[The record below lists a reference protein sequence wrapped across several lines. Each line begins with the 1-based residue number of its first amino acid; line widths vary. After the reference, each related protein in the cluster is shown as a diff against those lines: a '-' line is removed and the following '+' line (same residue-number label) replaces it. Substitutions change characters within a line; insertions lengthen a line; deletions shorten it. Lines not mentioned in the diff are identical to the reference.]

1 MRKNVLIL
9 VCAVVLFSLFNTT
22 KTNFMFW
29 DNPEINN
36 DYIIPP
42 DIPISYDND
51 ISLFGLFINFFSNL
65 ELDYCINTYIED
77 VKDVK
82 YEKAKGEEVVFEDV
96 TFASNSYT
104 LKETSFVEL
113 DSFISYLQMN
123 PDLRIEIQGHTD
135 DLGNKRDN
143 QALSKKRAKSVFD
156 YLSNQVN
163 NSLTY
168 KGYGESQPLIEDIS
182 MLARKMNRRTSF
194 IYLEDDS
201 EILNDMTNNL
211 KVVDDDLEEEIISI
225 PKQEVKSPPPSKL
238 TEVIEIAEYDVKI
251 EIEDAESDEGGE
263 VEIIEVEEDKVSIIE
278 GKIEKPINTTLNTN
292 KVVDNPP
299 KVEEKKKSIS
309 LKVNKVIE
317 QSLPSDEELIMQNP
331 NIKENA
337 KRLILEALENE
348 EISIEDVQK
357 LLSEH
362 TSNRKK
368 VKKGDVKDMI
378 KKNKKR
384 N

>member
-42 DIPISYDND
+42 DIPISYDSD

-65 ELDYCINTYIED
+65 ELDYCTNTYIED

-82 YEKAKGEEVVFEDV
+82 YEKEKGEEVVFEDV

-156 YLSNQVN
+156 YLNNQVN

-194 IYLEDDS
+194 VYLENDF
-201 EILNDMTNNL
+201 EILDDIDDYLEVEKIAEDIVEIPAKAVVKEVAKIPAKEVIKDIAKIPTKEVVKEVTEIPTK
-211 KVVDDDLEEEIISI
+211 KVVKEIVPIKNVSEVVVQSNLPQNSDDDGY
-225 PKQEVKSPPPSKL
+225 PVKSD
-238 TEVIEIAEYDVKI
+238 EQVILD
-251 EIEDAESDEGGE
+251 S
-263 VEIIEVEEDKVSIIE
+263 
-278 GKIEKPINTTLNTN
+278 PF
-292 KVVDNPP
+292 
-299 KVEEKKKSIS
+299 
-309 LKVNKVIE
+309 
-317 QSLPSDEELIMQNP
+317 
-331 NIKENA
+331 IKENA
-337 KRLILEALENE
+337 KDLIFK
-348 EISIEDVQK
+348 SIENGTIMMNDVEE
-357 LLSEH
+357 LLFKHVGE
-362 TSNRKK
+362 
-368 VKKGDVKDMI
+368 MI
-378 KKNKKR
+378 KKKHVKELIKSKR
-384 N
+384 

>member
-9 VCAVVLFSLFNTT
+9 VCAVVLFSLFNTA
-22 KTNFMFW
+22 KTNFIFW
-29 DNPEINN
+29 NNPEINN
-36 DYIIPP
+36 DYIIFP

-51 ISLFGLFINFFSNL
+51 ISLFGLFINFFSDLDL
-65 ELDYCINTYIED
+65 EYSTNTYIED
-77 VKDVK
+77 VKDVIYVK
-82 YEKAKGEEVVFEDV
+82 EKG
-96 TFASNSYT
+96 
-104 LKETSFVEL
+104 
-113 DSFISYLQMN
+113 
-123 PDLRIEIQGHTD
+123 
-135 DLGNKRDN
+135 
-143 QALSKKRAKSVFD
+143 
-156 YLSNQVN
+156 
-163 NSLTY
+163 
-168 KGYGESQPLIEDIS
+168 
-182 MLARKMNRRTSF
+182 
-194 IYLEDDS
+194 
-201 EILNDMTNNL
+201 
-211 KVVDDDLEEEIISI
+211 VDDDLEEEIILI

-238 TEVIEIAEYDVKI
+238 TEVIEIAEYEVKI

-299 KVEEKKKSIS
+299 KLEEKKKSIS

-337 KRLILEALENE
+337 KRLILEALENK

>member
-22 KTNFMFW
+22 KTNFIFW

-36 DYIIPP
+36 DYIIFPNV
-42 DIPISYDND
+42 PISYDND
-51 ISLFGLFINFFSNL
+51 ISLFGLFINFFSD
-65 ELDYCINTYIED
+65 LDFEYSTNTYIED
-77 VKDVK
+77 VKDVIYVK
-82 YEKAKGEEVVFEDV
+82 EKG
-96 TFASNSYT
+96 
-104 LKETSFVEL
+104 
-113 DSFISYLQMN
+113 
-123 PDLRIEIQGHTD
+123 
-135 DLGNKRDN
+135 
-143 QALSKKRAKSVFD
+143 
-156 YLSNQVN
+156 
-163 NSLTY
+163 
-168 KGYGESQPLIEDIS
+168 
-182 MLARKMNRRTSF
+182 
-194 IYLEDDS
+194 
-201 EILNDMTNNL
+201 
-211 KVVDDDLEEEIISI
+211 VDDDLEEEIILI
-225 PKQEVKSPPPSKL
+225 PKQKVKSPPSKL
-238 TEVIEIAEYDVKI
+238 TEVIEIAGYDVKI
-251 EIEDAESDEGGE
+251 EIEDAESDEVGE

-292 KVVDNPP
+292 KVVDNTP
-299 KVEEKKKSIS
+299 KVKEKKKSIS

-348 EISIEDVQK
+348 EISIEDIQK

>member
-42 DIPISYDND
+42 DIPISYDSD

-77 VKDVK
+77 VKYK
-82 YEKAKGEEVVFEDV
+82 KETGEEVVFEDV

-194 IYLEDDS
+194 VYLENDF
-201 EILNDMTNNL
+201 EILDDIDDYLEVEKIAEDIVEIPAKAVVKEVAKIPAKEVIKDIAKIPTKEVVKEVTEIPTK
-211 KVVDDDLEEEIISI
+211 KVVKEIVPIKNVSEVVVQSNLPQNSDDDGY
-225 PKQEVKSPPPSKL
+225 PVKSD
-238 TEVIEIAEYDVKI
+238 EQVILD
-251 EIEDAESDEGGE
+251 S
-263 VEIIEVEEDKVSIIE
+263 
-278 GKIEKPINTTLNTN
+278 PF
-292 KVVDNPP
+292 
-299 KVEEKKKSIS
+299 
-309 LKVNKVIE
+309 
-317 QSLPSDEELIMQNP
+317 
-331 NIKENA
+331 IKENA
-337 KRLILEALENE
+337 KDLIFK
-348 EISIEDVQK
+348 SIENGTIMMNDVEE
-357 LLSEH
+357 LLFKHVGE
-362 TSNRKK
+362 
-368 VKKGDVKDMI
+368 MI
-378 KKNKKR
+378 KKKHVKELIKSKR
-384 N
+384 

>member
-1 MRKNVLIL
+1 
-9 VCAVVLFSLFNTT
+9 
-22 KTNFMFW
+22 MFW

-42 DIPISYDND
+42 DIPISYDSD

-65 ELDYCINTYIED
+65 ELDYCTNTYIED

-82 YEKAKGEEVVFEDV
+82 YEKEKGEEVVFEDV

-135 DLGNKRDN
+135 DLGNKRGN

-194 IYLEDDS
+194 VYLENDF
-201 EILNDMTNNL
+201 EILDDIDDYLEVEKIAEDIVEIPAKAVVKEVAKIPAKEVIKDIAKIPTKEVVKEVTEIPTK
-211 KVVDDDLEEEIISI
+211 KVVKEIVPIKNVSEVVVQSNLPQNSDDDGY
-225 PKQEVKSPPPSKL
+225 PVKSD
-238 TEVIEIAEYDVKI
+238 EQVILD
-251 EIEDAESDEGGE
+251 S
-263 VEIIEVEEDKVSIIE
+263 
-278 GKIEKPINTTLNTN
+278 PF
-292 KVVDNPP
+292 
-299 KVEEKKKSIS
+299 
-309 LKVNKVIE
+309 
-317 QSLPSDEELIMQNP
+317 
-331 NIKENA
+331 IKENA
-337 KRLILEALENE
+337 KDLIFK
-348 EISIEDVQK
+348 SIENGTIMMNDVEE
-357 LLSEH
+357 LLFKHVGE
-362 TSNRKK
+362 
-368 VKKGDVKDMI
+368 MI
-378 KKNKKR
+378 KKKHVKEFIKNKKQ
-384 N
+384 

>member
-1 MRKNVLIL
+1 
-9 VCAVVLFSLFNTT
+9 
-22 KTNFMFW
+22 MFW

-42 DIPISYDND
+42 DIPISYDSD

-65 ELDYCINTYIED
+65 ELDYCTNTYIED

-82 YEKAKGEEVVFEDV
+82 YEKEKGEEVVFEDV

-135 DLGNKRDN
+135 DLGNKRGN

-194 IYLEDDS
+194 VYLENDF
-201 EILNDMTNNL
+201 EILDDIDDYLEVEKIAEDIVEIPAKAVVKEVAKIPAKEVIKDIAKIPTKEVVKEVTEIPTK
-211 KVVDDDLEEEIISI
+211 KVVKEIVPIKNVSEVVVQSNLPQNSDDDGY
-225 PKQEVKSPPPSKL
+225 PVKSD
-238 TEVIEIAEYDVKI
+238 EQVILD
-251 EIEDAESDEGGE
+251 S
-263 VEIIEVEEDKVSIIE
+263 
-278 GKIEKPINTTLNTN
+278 PF
-292 KVVDNPP
+292 
-299 KVEEKKKSIS
+299 
-309 LKVNKVIE
+309 
-317 QSLPSDEELIMQNP
+317 
-331 NIKENA
+331 IKENA
-337 KRLILEALENE
+337 KDLIFK
-348 EISIEDVQK
+348 SIENGTIMMNDVEE
-357 LLSEH
+357 LLFKHVGE
-362 TSNRKK
+362 
-368 VKKGDVKDMI
+368 MI
-378 KKNKKR
+378 KKKHVKELIKSKR
-384 N
+384 

>member
-194 IYLEDDS
+194 VYLENDF
-201 EILNDMTNNL
+201 EILDDIDDYLEVEKIVEDVVEISAKAVVKEIAKIAAKEVIKDVAKIPTKEVVKDVAKIPAKEVTEVPTE
-211 KVVDDDLEEEIISI
+211 KVVKEIVSNKNVSEVVVQSNITQNLDDDGY
-225 PKQEVKSPPPSKL
+225 PVKSD
-238 TEVIEIAEYDVKI
+238 EQVILD
-251 EIEDAESDEGGE
+251 S
-263 VEIIEVEEDKVSIIE
+263 
-278 GKIEKPINTTLNTN
+278 PF
-292 KVVDNPP
+292 
-299 KVEEKKKSIS
+299 
-309 LKVNKVIE
+309 
-317 QSLPSDEELIMQNP
+317 
-331 NIKENA
+331 IKENA
-337 KRLILEALENE
+337 KDLIFK
-348 EISIEDVQK
+348 SIENGTIVMNDVEE
-357 LLSEH
+357 LLFKHVGE
-362 TSNRKK
+362 
-368 VKKGDVKDMI
+368 MI
-378 KKNKKR
+378 KKKHVKELIKSKR
-384 N
+384 

>member
-1 MRKNVLIL
+1 
-9 VCAVVLFSLFNTT
+9 
-22 KTNFMFW
+22 MFW

-194 IYLEDDS
+194 VYLENDF
-201 EILNDMTNNL
+201 EILDDIDDYL
-211 KVVDDDLEEEIISI
+211 EVEKIVEGVVEIPGKVVVKEVAKIPDKEVIKDVAKIPTKEVVKDVAKIPTKEVVKDVAKIPAKEVTEVPTKKVVKEIVPNKNVSEVVVQSNITQNLDDDGY
-225 PKQEVKSPPPSKL
+225 PVKSD
-238 TEVIEIAEYDVKI
+238 EQVILD
-251 EIEDAESDEGGE
+251 S
-263 VEIIEVEEDKVSIIE
+263 
-278 GKIEKPINTTLNTN
+278 PF
-292 KVVDNPP
+292 
-299 KVEEKKKSIS
+299 
-309 LKVNKVIE
+309 
-317 QSLPSDEELIMQNP
+317 
-331 NIKENA
+331 IKENA
-337 KRLILEALENE
+337 KDLIFKAIENGTIVMNDVE
-348 EISIEDVQK
+348 E
-357 LLSEH
+357 LLFKHAGEI
-362 TSNRKK
+362 
-368 VKKGDVKDMI
+368 I
-378 KKNKKR
+378 KKKHVKELIKSKR
-384 N
+384 

>member
-9 VCAVVLFSLFNTT
+9 VCSVVLFSLFNTI

-36 DYIIPP
+36 NYIIPP
-42 DIPISYDND
+42 DILISYDND

-77 VKDVK
+77 VK
-82 YEKAKGEEVVFEDV
+82 YEKEKGEEVVFENV

-194 IYLEDDS
+194 VYLENDF
-201 EILNDMTNNL
+201 EILDDIDDYLEVEKIVEDVVEIPAKAVVKEIAKIPAKEVIKDVAKTPTKEVVKDVAEIPAKEVVKEVTEL
-211 KVVDDDLEEEIISI
+211 TTKKVVKEIVPIKNVSEVVVQSNITQNSDDDGY
-225 PKQEVKSPPPSKL
+225 PVKSD
-238 TEVIEIAEYDVKI
+238 EQVILD
-251 EIEDAESDEGGE
+251 S
-263 VEIIEVEEDKVSIIE
+263 
-278 GKIEKPINTTLNTN
+278 PF
-292 KVVDNPP
+292 
-299 KVEEKKKSIS
+299 
-309 LKVNKVIE
+309 
-317 QSLPSDEELIMQNP
+317 
-331 NIKENA
+331 IKENA
-337 KRLILEALENE
+337 KDLIFKAIENGTIVMNDVE
-348 EISIEDVQK
+348 E
-357 LLSEH
+357 LLFKHVGE
-362 TSNRKK
+362 
-368 VKKGDVKDMI
+368 MI
-378 KKNKKR
+378 KKKHVKELIKSKR
-384 N
+384 

>member
-42 DIPISYDND
+42 DIPISYDSD

-65 ELDYCINTYIED
+65 ELDYCTNTYIED

-82 YEKAKGEEVVFEDV
+82 YEKEKGEEVVFEDV

-194 IYLEDDS
+194 VYLENDF
-201 EILNDMTNNL
+201 EILDDIDDYLEVEKIAEDIVEIPAKAVVKEVAKIPAKEVIKDIAKIPTKEVVKEVTEIPTK
-211 KVVDDDLEEEIISI
+211 KVVKEIVPIKNVSEVVVQSNLPQNSDDDGY
-225 PKQEVKSPPPSKL
+225 PVKSD
-238 TEVIEIAEYDVKI
+238 EQVILD
-251 EIEDAESDEGGE
+251 S
-263 VEIIEVEEDKVSIIE
+263 
-278 GKIEKPINTTLNTN
+278 PF
-292 KVVDNPP
+292 
-299 KVEEKKKSIS
+299 
-309 LKVNKVIE
+309 
-317 QSLPSDEELIMQNP
+317 
-331 NIKENA
+331 IKENA
-337 KRLILEALENE
+337 KDLIFK
-348 EISIEDVQK
+348 SIENGTIMMNDVEE
-357 LLSEH
+357 LLFKHVGE
-362 TSNRKK
+362 
-368 VKKGDVKDMI
+368 MI
-378 KKNKKR
+378 KKKHVKELIKSKR
-384 N
+384 

>member
-1 MRKNVLIL
+1 VRKNVLIL

-42 DIPISYDND
+42 DIPISYDSD

-65 ELDYCINTYIED
+65 ELDYCTNTYIED

-82 YEKAKGEEVVFEDV
+82 YEKEKGEEVVFEDV

-135 DLGNKRDN
+135 DLGNKRGN

-194 IYLEDDS
+194 VYLENDF
-201 EILNDMTNNL
+201 EILDDIDDYLEVEKIAEDIVEIPAKAVVKEVAKIPAKEVIKDIAKIPTKEVVKEVTEIPTK
-211 KVVDDDLEEEIISI
+211 KVVKEIVPIKNVSEVVVQSNLPQNSDDDGY
-225 PKQEVKSPPPSKL
+225 PVKSD
-238 TEVIEIAEYDVKI
+238 EQVILD
-251 EIEDAESDEGGE
+251 S
-263 VEIIEVEEDKVSIIE
+263 
-278 GKIEKPINTTLNTN
+278 PF
-292 KVVDNPP
+292 
-299 KVEEKKKSIS
+299 
-309 LKVNKVIE
+309 
-317 QSLPSDEELIMQNP
+317 
-331 NIKENA
+331 IKENA
-337 KRLILEALENE
+337 KDLIFK
-348 EISIEDVQK
+348 SIENGTIMMNDVEE
-357 LLSEH
+357 LLFKHVGE
-362 TSNRKK
+362 
-368 VKKGDVKDMI
+368 MI
-378 KKNKKR
+378 KKKHVKELIKSKR
-384 N
+384 

>member
-9 VCAVVLFSLFNTT
+9 VCALVLFSLFNTT

-82 YEKAKGEEVVFEDV
+82 DVKYEKGKGEEVVFEDV

-194 IYLEDDS
+194 VYLENDF
-201 EILNDMTNNL
+201 EILDDIDDYLEVEKIVEDVVEISAKAVVKEIAKIAAKEVIKDVAKTPTKEVVKDVAEIPAKEVTEISTK
-211 KVVDDDLEEEIISI
+211 KVVKEIVPIKNVSEVVVQSNITQNSDDDGY
-225 PKQEVKSPPPSKL
+225 PVKSD
-238 TEVIEIAEYDVKI
+238 EQVILD
-251 EIEDAESDEGGE
+251 S
-263 VEIIEVEEDKVSIIE
+263 
-278 GKIEKPINTTLNTN
+278 PF
-292 KVVDNPP
+292 
-299 KVEEKKKSIS
+299 
-309 LKVNKVIE
+309 
-317 QSLPSDEELIMQNP
+317 
-331 NIKENA
+331 IKENA
-337 KRLILEALENE
+337 KDLIFK
-348 EISIEDVQK
+348 SIENGTIVMNDVEE
-357 LLSEH
+357 LLFKHVGE
-362 TSNRKK
+362 
-368 VKKGDVKDMI
+368 MI
-378 KKNKKR
+378 KKKHVKEFIKNKKQ
-384 N
+384 

>member
-22 KTNFMFW
+22 KTNFIFW

-36 DYIIPP
+36 DYIIFPNV
-42 DIPISYDND
+42 PISYDND
-51 ISLFGLFINFFSNL
+51 ISLFGLFINFFSD
-65 ELDYCINTYIED
+65 LDFEYSSNTYIED
-77 VKDVK
+77 VKDVIYVK
-82 YEKAKGEEVVFEDV
+82 EKG
-96 TFASNSYT
+96 
-104 LKETSFVEL
+104 
-113 DSFISYLQMN
+113 
-123 PDLRIEIQGHTD
+123 
-135 DLGNKRDN
+135 
-143 QALSKKRAKSVFD
+143 
-156 YLSNQVN
+156 
-163 NSLTY
+163 
-168 KGYGESQPLIEDIS
+168 
-182 MLARKMNRRTSF
+182 
-194 IYLEDDS
+194 
-201 EILNDMTNNL
+201 
-211 KVVDDDLEEEIISI
+211 VDDDLEDEIILI
-225 PKQEVKSPPPSKL
+225 PNQEVKSPPSKL
-238 TEVIEIAEYDVKI
+238 TEVIEIVEYDVKI

-263 VEIIEVEEDKVSIIE
+263 VEIIKVEEDKVSIIE
-278 GKIEKPINTTLNTN
+278 GKIEKPIITTLNTN

-299 KVEEKKKSIS
+299 RVEEKKKSIS

-348 EISIEDVQK
+348 EISIEDIQK

>member
-1 MRKNVLIL
+1 
-9 VCAVVLFSLFNTT
+9 
-22 KTNFMFW
+22 MFW

-82 YEKAKGEEVVFEDV
+82 DVKYEKGKGEEVVFEDV

-113 DSFISYLQMN
+113 DRFISYLQMN

-135 DLGNKRDN
+135 DLGNKRGN

-194 IYLEDDS
+194 VYLENDF
-201 EILNDMTNNL
+201 EILDDIDDYL
-211 KVVDDDLEEEIISI
+211 EVEKIVEDVVEISAKAVVKEIAIIPAKEVIKVVAKTPTKEVVKDVAEIPAKEVTEIPTKKVVKEIVPIKNVSEVVVQSNITQNSDDDGY
-225 PKQEVKSPPPSKL
+225 PVKSD
-238 TEVIEIAEYDVKI
+238 EQVILD
-251 EIEDAESDEGGE
+251 S
-263 VEIIEVEEDKVSIIE
+263 
-278 GKIEKPINTTLNTN
+278 PF
-292 KVVDNPP
+292 
-299 KVEEKKKSIS
+299 
-309 LKVNKVIE
+309 
-317 QSLPSDEELIMQNP
+317 
-331 NIKENA
+331 IKENA
-337 KRLILEALENE
+337 KDLIFK
-348 EISIEDVQK
+348 SIENGTIMMNDVEE
-357 LLSEH
+357 LLFKHVGE
-362 TSNRKK
+362 
-368 VKKGDVKDMI
+368 MI
-378 KKNKKR
+378 KKKHVKELIKSKR
-384 N
+384 